1 MKKISIFIIVLSAAT
16 LVGFTFDYIVHATK
30 LKYFQKQAEIL
41 KNKYNNDEPSIDYTE
56 VKRQRD
62 SLYFLLNQETI
73 MQFRQGIY
81 GKMRQVGYV
90 RTFDEFIVRN
100 ESTDQ
105 ADDLWDVLYRNRI
118 YSDDL
123 WKFKK
128 DFYGILPTK

>member
-1 MKKISIFIIVLSAAT
+1 MKKISILIILVSIAALS
-16 LVGFTFDYIVHATK
+16 GFSFDYFVHVTK
-30 LKYFQKQAEIL
+30 LKNVQQKAEIL
-41 KNKYNNDEPSIDYTE
+41 KNRYYDDEPSVDYSK
-56 VKRQRD
+56 VKMQRD

-73 MQFRQGIY
+73 MQFRQEIY

-90 RTFDEFIVRN
+90 RTFDEFIERN

-105 ADDLWDVLYRNRI
+105 ADDLWNVLYRNRI

-123 WKFKK
+123 WKFKR